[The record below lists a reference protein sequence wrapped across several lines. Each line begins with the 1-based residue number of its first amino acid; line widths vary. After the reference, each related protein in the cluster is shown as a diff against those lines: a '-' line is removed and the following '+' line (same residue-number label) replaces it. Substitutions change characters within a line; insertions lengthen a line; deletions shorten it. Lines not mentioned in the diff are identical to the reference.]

1 MIKIK
6 KKKPTNMDAWARPC
20 DNRCFH
26 VYHQNH
32 NSMSAFSTTWQH
44 ILKISLLWS
53 LPALFWDCWA
63 CQGLWAGRH
72 GTLHDSVF
80 PVASCFLHPPR
91 MERTA
96 TAAWRTL
103 SRLASWQWWPST
115 SCGLFSL
122 PWMKEVWNCW
132 PPGRANPTWAS
143 LLSLYS
149 QGNAGLQLTATL
161 INVFICL

>member
-1 MIKIK
+1 
-6 KKKPTNMDAWARPC
+6 MDAWARPC

-26 VYHQNH
+26 VYHQNQ
-32 NSMSAFSTTWQH
+32 NSKSAFSTTWQR

-63 CQGLWAGRH
+63 CQGLCAGRH

-80 PVASCFLHPPR
+80 PVASCFLHSPR

-103 SRLASWQWWPST
+103 SRLASWQWQPST

-122 PWMKEVWNCW
+122 PWMKECGTVGLQAEPT
-132 PPGRANPTWAS
+132 PPG
-143 LLSLYS
+143 LLSYVSTAKEMLAYS
-149 QGNAGLQLTATL
+149 SLQL
-161 INVFICL
+161 